1 MTKST
6 ETLIALILTNNKRRA
21 LQTGVIDTKIS
32 NHSLVY
38 TIMRVTL
45 LRLRSRKIALRSF
58 KNFDRDKFV
67 EDLSAA
73 PFHIEDIFDD
83 PDDMLYF
90 FLVTLR

>member
-6 ETLIALILTNNKRRA
+6 ETLIDFILTNNKRRA
-21 LQTGVIDTKIS
+21 LQTGIVDTQIS
-32 NHSLVY
+32 DHSLVY

-45 LRLRSRKIALRSF
+45 PRLRSRKIALRSF

-67 EDLSAA
+67 EDLSTA
-73 PFHIEDIFDD
+73 PFYIKDIFDD

-90 FLVTLR
+90 F

>member
-45 LRLRSRKIALRSF
+45 PRLRSRKIALRSF
-58 KNFDRDKFV
+58 KNFDHDKFV
-67 EDLSAA
+67 EDLRAA
-73 PFHIEDIFDD
+73 PFYIEDIFDD

-90 FLVTLR
+90 F